1 MTEQRGPHNRGKC
14 PFYVVPQNPLSAES
28 SIHHCANCAIGNKA
42 QLRSFKED
50 LRQLAFL
57 TVLEETPKYD
67 PDHISGAS
75 YITFIKARVCTR
87 LWSERKI
94 LLRQHPFTHQED
106 TDDDANCEHNPLVD
120 NLTAQAR
127 AIEDVAETVTQQI
140 EIETLR
146 KHLPKLMDR
155 LTQKERTVIEMKFF
169 QEFNGAEIAEIL
181 EVSEGRVS
189 QLTKS
194 ALEKLGKAYLAALER
209 VQGNPYRD
217 TEQ

>member
-1 MTEQRGPHNRGKC
+1 MAEQRGPHNRGKC

-28 SIHHCANCAIGNKA
+28 SIHHCADCAVGNNA

-67 PDHISGAS
+67 PDHPSGAS
-75 YITFIKARVCTR
+75 YTTFIKARVCTR
-87 LWSERKI
+87 LWSERKKV
-94 LLRQHPFTHQED
+94 LLQSPFTHQED
-106 TDDDANCEHNPLVD
+106 MDDDANCKHNPLVD
-120 NLTAQAR
+120 NLTAQAG
-127 AIEDVAETVTQQI
+127 AIEDVAETVTHQI

-146 KHLPKLMDR
+146 KHLPKLMNR
-155 LTQKERTVIEMKFF
+155 LTQKERAVIEMKFF

-181 EVSEGRVS
+181 EVSKGRVS
-189 QLTKS
+189 QITKS
-194 ALEKLGKAYLAALER
+194 ALEKLGKTYLAALER
-209 VQGNPYRD
+209 VRGNPYRD